1 MNLEFLIFFVNW
13 ELLFYEWNT
22 LPDAIIGKR
31 PGGMLKIQP

>member
-22 LPDAIIGKR
+22 LPDANIEKR